1 MIIRDATPADIEAL
15 IRVRLNVRENALS
28 DPTRVT
34 ADDCARMFAQGGK
47 SWVATIDDRVRGF
60 SFADPNKRNL
70 WALFVEQ
77 GFEGQGMGR
86 PLHDAAVQWLFHN
99 GAAEIWLTTGPG
111 TRAERFYRSAGWRFA
126 GMDAGESRFEMDR
139 ETWSASLA
147 SESMSDS
154 PG

>member
-34 ADDCARMFAQGGK
+34 ADDCAQMFAQGGK

-86 PLHDAAVQWLFHN
+86 PLHDAAVQWLFDN
-99 GAAEIWLTTGPG
+99 GAADIWLTTGPG
-111 TRAERFYRSAGWRFA
+111 TRAERFYRSAGWRLA
-126 GMDAGESRFEMDR
+126 GMDAGELRFEMDR